1 MFASLVN
8 VFGYFLIWV
17 GIAAILVLVTIVLV
31 GIYIEKR
38 KNDKDKSAKSTG
50 NIIYRI
56 FIYVIAGAA
65 ALFISPLLLSWLNII

>member
-38 KNDKDKSAKSTG
+38 KNDKDKSAKSAG